1 MHGFACVRAGG
12 HACWCGFCV
21 CVVHVCMCVWFL
33 CVIVPVCASVQTI
46 ACVRACVC
54 VCVCLYFCVCVCA
67 CVVFLFCLYVLV
79 VLYVFLF
86 YLCVCVC
93 VCVHVFV
100 FAYMC
105 MWVSGGGGLPDA
117 ALRGLPAVHAGTV
130 PGRPAA
136 AAHRAG
142 DAAPGALATAGPLGP
157 CPFSA
162 RLHQHEG

>member
-1 MHGFACVRAGG
+1 MQ
-12 HACWCGFCV
+12 V
-21 CVVHVCMCVWFL
+21 CTRL
-33 CVIVPVCASVQTI
+33 
-46 ACVRACVC
+46 RACVHVF
-54 VCVCLYFCVCVCA
+54 VCVYVYIFVFVCVPVWFFVLFVCSCCFV
-67 CVVFLFCLYVLV
+67 CVSVLF
-79 VLYVFLF
+79 
-86 YLCVCVC
+86 VCVC